1 MFKND
6 RVTGYLDVKVSSRS
20 RRGFRPW
27 KAWKKQWCEIR
38 RLDSIE
44 NGVEIKLKTSEEG
57 NLLNCVVL
65 SRSST
70 VCRTES
76 RTKQYAFGVFSLTQ
90 NKKPILFLSG
100 SSECDAQKWMF
111 SIRRMLSIA
120 SYIPVGESSFHVSLV
135 DNAHSRAAGLLGTF
149 GVLTADDQEVFIND
163 PCTGKPKVSWKWY
176 MFHQFHLQVP
186 LKHVDE
192 KTVIVMHTSSE
203 FPSGPGQLFL
213 HCECGPRLV
222 RLLTGRG
229 RPFSTNSGAA
239 LTKRLSRSE
248 GDLRSCGG
256 GGADGSPVCPRS
268 QTGSDDSGVRMSMG
282 SFDEEGRTTAEDMP
296 DARNI
301 LDTNSMGMTM
311 KTPGGSETEDSL
323 QDLAEN
329 VDQTTPRTIPRN
341 ESGISIASGIYEEI
355 DETQIRVRIQDHVNH
370 VYENPLD
377 IILESKNR
385 YFTPPPLPPRRLDS
399 PFKSKCAKSED
410 EPRSSMVLQCKPRCN
425 TLPAKDLSKISRLFT
440 SAESEYVVMSPGKTK
455 DASPKKQDEDA
466 EAIVESFYM
475 PMSPVVQPK
484 DNVV

>member
-1 MFKND
+1 MVMVNQQSKSTYS
-6 RVTGYLDVKVSSRS
+6 VAL
-20 RRGFRPW
+20 
-27 KAWKKQWCEIR
+27 AWKKQWCEIR

-65 SRSST
+65 PRSST

-76 RTKQYAFGVFSLTQ
+76 RTKQYAFGVFSLTH

-149 GVLTADDQEVFIND
+149 GVLTADEQEVFIND
-163 PCTGKPKVSWKWY
+163 PCTGKPKVTWKWY

-186 LKHVDE
+186 LKQVDE
-192 KTVIVMHTSSE
+192 KTVVVMHTSSE

-222 RLLTGRG
+222 RLLTTRG
-229 RPFSTNSGAA
+229 RPFSTTFGA
-239 LTKRLSRSE
+239 TPPKRLSRSE

-256 GGADGSPVCPRS
+256 GVGVDGSPVCPRS
-268 QTGSDDSGVRMSMG
+268 QTGSDDSGVRMSLG
-282 SFDEEGRTTAEDMP
+282 SSDEEGRTAGDDVP
-296 DARNI
+296 DVRNI

-329 VDQTTPRTIPRN
+329 LDQTIPRPIPRN

-355 DETQIRVRIQDHVNH
+355 DETQIRVRIQEHVNH

-399 PFKSKCAKSED
+399 PFKSNGTKSE
-410 EPRSSMVLQCKPRCN
+410 EAPRSSTIQNSSHSCKPRCN
-425 TLPAKDLSKISRLFT
+425 TMPAKDLSKISRLFT

-455 DASPKKQDEDA
+455 DASPKTKQEDNDD
-466 EAIVESFYM
+466 AIVESFYM
-475 PMSPVVQPK
+475 PMSPVAHSK

>member
-27 KAWKKQWCEIR
+27 KAWKKQWCEIC

-57 NLLNCVVL
+57 NLINRLVL
-65 SRSST
+65 PRSST

-100 SSECDAQKWMF
+100 SSESDAQKWMF
-111 SIRRMLSIA
+111 AIRRMLSIA
-120 SYIPVGESSFHVSLV
+120 SYIPVGGSSFHVSLV

-149 GVLTADDQEVFIND
+149 GVLTADSDEVVISD

-186 LKHVDE
+186 LKSMDE

-213 HCECGPRLV
+213 HCLRGL
-222 RLLTGRG
+222 RLLRVLTSRG
-229 RPFSTNSGAA
+229 RPNTFSFGAPA
-239 LTKRLSRSE
+239 GPKRLSRSE
-248 GDLRSCGG
+248 GDLRSCVSSG
-256 GGADGSPVCPRS
+256 DSPICPRS
-268 QTGSDDSGVRMSMG
+268 QTGSDDSGVRMSVG
-282 SFDEEGRTTAEDMP
+282 SEEGPQGVGDDMV
-296 DARNI
+296 DVGNI
-301 LDTNSMGMTM
+301 LDANSMGLTV

-323 QDLAEN
+323 QDLADN
-329 VDQTTPRTIPRN
+329 VDQTKTKTIPRN

-355 DETQIRVRIQDHVNH
+355 DETQIKERIQEFVNH
-370 VYENPLD
+370 VYENPLE
-377 IILESKNR
+377 IILESKK
-385 YFTPPPLPPRRLDS
+385 YFKPPPLPPRRLES
-399 PFKSKCAKSED
+399 PLKSKGSKTDKETH
-410 EPRSSMVLQCKPRCN
+410 SSIKARCN

-440 SAESEYVVMSPGKTK
+440 AAESEYVVMSPGKNKET
-455 DASPKKQDEDA
+455 PNKKQES
-466 EAIVESFYM
+466 EAVVENFYM
-475 PMSPVVQPK
+475 PMSPMAHSKPV
-484 DNVV
+484 